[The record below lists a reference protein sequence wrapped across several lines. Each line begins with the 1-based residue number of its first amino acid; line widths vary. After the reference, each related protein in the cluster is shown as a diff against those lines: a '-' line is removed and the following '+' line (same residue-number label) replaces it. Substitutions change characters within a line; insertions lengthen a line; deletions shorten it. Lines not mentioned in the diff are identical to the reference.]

1 MQKLVVNHWMNLITK
16 YNSFDQVKLAEIK
29 YGLTGLYLTLSKTI
43 IIFIIS
49 IILNIVK
56 ETFILLLFFNLIRL
70 TSFGIH
76 AKKSWICLIT
86 SITLFI
92 GVPLLIVNIKI
103 NYILK
108 LIIGIINIIFI
119 YLNSPADTKKRPI
132 INKKRRTIYK
142 YISTLTAIIYTIL
155 SFVIKDNYIV
165 NSLIF
170 SLIIQNILISPIT
183 YKIFNEPY
191 NNYIEY
197 LNKNI

>member
-1 MQKLVVNHWMNLITK
+1 MQKLVINHWMNLIKK
-16 YNSFDQVKLAEIK
+16 YNSFDQIKLEEIK
-29 YGLTGLYLTLSKTI
+29 YGLTGLYLTLSKAI

-56 ETFILLLFFNLIRL
+56 ETFILLLCFNLIRL

-86 SITLFI
+86 SIILFI
-92 GVPLLIVNIKI
+92 GIPLLITNIQI
-103 NYILK
+103 SNILK
-108 LIIGIINIIFI
+108 VIIGIINIVFI

-132 INKKRRTIYK
+132 VSKKRRAVYK

-165 NSLIF
+165 NSLI
-170 SLIIQNILISPIT
+170 SALIIQNILITKVT

-191 NNYIEY
+191 NNYLKY
-197 LNKNI
+197 LN

>member
-16 YNSFDQVKLAEIK
+16 YNSFDQVKLEEIK
-29 YGLTGLYLTLSKTI
+29 YGLTGLYLTISKAI

-56 ETFILLLFFNLIRL
+56 ETFILLLLFNLIRL

-86 SITLFI
+86 SIVLFI
-92 GVPLLIVNIKI
+92 GVPLLIINIKI

-108 LIIGIINIIFI
+108 VIIGIINIIFI

-132 INKKRRTIYK
+132 INKKRRAIYK

-191 NNYIEY
+191 NNYIEH
-197 LNKNI
+197 LNKNV

>member
-29 YGLTGLYLTLSKTI
+29 YGLTGLYLTLSKAI

-56 ETFILLLFFNLIRL
+56 ETFILLLCFNLIRL

-86 SITLFI
+86 SIILFI

-108 LIIGIINIIFI
+108 LIIGMINITFI

-132 INKKRRTIYK
+132 INKKRRAIYK

-165 NSLIF
+165 GSLIF

-183 YKIFNEPY
+183 YKIFKEPY
-191 NNYIEY
+191 NNYIKY
-197 LNKNI
+197 LNKNT

>member
-155 SFVIKDNYIV
+155 SFVIKYNYIV

>member
-165 NSLIF
+165 NGLIF

>member
-1 MQKLVVNHWMNLITK
+1 MQKLVINHWMNLIKK
-16 YNSFDQVKLAEIK
+16 YNSFDQIKLEEIK
-29 YGLTGLYLTLSKTI
+29 YGLTGLYLTLSKAI

-56 ETFILLLFFNLIRL
+56 ETFILLLCFNLIRL

-86 SITLFI
+86 SISLFI
-92 GVPLLIVNIKI
+92 GIPLVITHIEI
-103 NYILK
+103 NDTLK
-108 LIIGIINIIFI
+108 LIFGIMNIVFI

-132 INKKRRTIYK
+132 VSKKRRAVYK

-170 SLIIQNILISPIT
+170 SLIIQNILISQIT
-183 YKIFNEPY
+183 YKICNEPY

-197 LNKNI
+197 LKKNN

>member
-86 SITLFI
+86 SIILFI

-155 SFVIKDNYIV
+155 SFVIKYNYIV